1 MTLIEEIKDLINR
14 VENGV
19 GEEKEPETKEEPEQV
34 ENSDEKED
42 IEETFTEALA
52 EVILEQ

>member
-14 VENGV
+14 VENGNSV
-19 GEEKEPETKEEPEQV
+19 EEVQEVAEEPEQV
-34 ENSDEKED
+34 ETADEKED
-42 IEETFTEALA
+42 IEEAFTEALA